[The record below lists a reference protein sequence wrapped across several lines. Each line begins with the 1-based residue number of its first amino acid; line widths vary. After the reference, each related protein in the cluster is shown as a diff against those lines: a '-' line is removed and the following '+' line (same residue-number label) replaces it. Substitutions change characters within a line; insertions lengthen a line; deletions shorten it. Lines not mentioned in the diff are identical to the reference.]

1 MSSHDTN
8 ISGIAHRTLRNV
20 DYLADSAKKPT
31 EKPTDKCSVRF
42 RFGFGFGKKQKKRP
56 KPTDFSVKKRK
67 TDRGHFHF
75 RFTTLPVRPIMQ
87 HFFRFKK
94 TLFALSVCDFIFELP
109 CTSVES
115 YARVHVKTSV
125 SPFSYYTETTRTTYD
140 TRYRYQVQ
148 GIYSKQQFATGTPIV
163 LLYIKGDPVR
173 IEPRPPSPNTCRLCA
188 HSSRTLCRPQASG
201 DSTRMQ
207 GVFGESRASC
217 LLSVVNNSRA

>member
-1 MSSHDTN
+1 
-8 ISGIAHRTLRNV
+8 
-20 DYLADSAKKPT
+20 
-31 EKPTDKCSVRF
+31 
-42 RFGFGFGKKQKKRP
+42 
-56 KPTDFSVKKRK
+56 
-67 TDRGHFHF
+67 
-75 RFTTLPVRPIMQ
+75 MQ
-87 HFFRFKK
+87 HFFRFKNGPFLPLPFDIIFR
-94 TLFALSVCDFIFELP
+94 TSLYECRILCAALCE
-109 CTSVES
+109 
-115 YARVHVKTSV
+115 KTSI
-125 SPFSYYTETTRTTYD
+125 SLFSYYAETTRTMYD